1 MKKRIISLLMVALML
16 VSLVPMSAL
25 AAGNTTI
32 TKQPSDK
39 SAAVGETVTFE
50 IAATN
55 PNSTKLE
62 YLWFDADKVN
72 ADKISIADIKDV
84 LEKAKLGEGQTLTLT
99 AEQDMKIRCAVYYT
113 KVVLPRDLTFS
124 VCKRDI
130 LERYH
135 NQNTPFMPAYIMPA
149 TSAA

>member
-16 VSLVPMSAL
+16 VSLVPMGAL

-32 TKQPSDK
+32 TKQPSNV

-72 ADKISIADIKDV
+72 ADDIDLSNIKNTID
-84 LEKAKLGEGQTLTLT
+84 EIKAAKLGEGQKLTLD
-99 AEQDMKIRCAVYYT
+99 AEHDMKIRCAVYYYNET
-113 KVVLPRDLTFS
+113 KTILGITVNVPKDLALS
-124 VCKRDI
+124 
-130 LERYH
+130 
-135 NQNTPFMPAYIMPA
+135 NTVTPQSPAA
-149 TSAA
+149 R

>member
-72 ADKISIADIKDV
+72 ADDIDLSNIKNTID
-84 LEKAKLGEGQTLTLT
+84 EIKAAKLGEGQTLTLT
-99 AEQDMKIRCAVYYT
+99 AEQDMKIRCAV
-113 KVVLPRDLTFS
+113 
-124 VCKRDI
+124 
-130 LERYH
+130 
-135 NQNTPFMPAYIMPA
+135 N
-149 TSAA
+149 

>member
-16 VSLVPMSAL
+16 VSLVPMGAL

-55 PNSTKLE
+55 PNSTDLE
-62 YLWFDADKVN
+62 YLWFDADEVN
-72 ADKISIADIKDV
+72 SDKISIADIKDV

-99 AEQDMKIRCAVYYT
+99 AEQNMKIRCAVYYNEAKT
-113 KVVLPRDLTFS
+113 ILGITVNVPKDLALS
-124 VCKRDI
+124 
-130 LERYH
+130 
-135 NQNTPFMPAYIMPA
+135 NTVTLTVTGGTVDPEA
-149 TSAA
+149 

>member
-72 ADKISIADIKDV
+72 ADDIDLSNIKNTID
-84 LEKAKLGEGQTLTLT
+84 EIKAAKLGEGQTLTLT

-113 KVVLPRDLTFS
+113 KVVLPRE
-124 VCKRDI
+124 I
-130 LERYH
+130 
-135 NQNTPFMPAYIMPA
+135 
-149 TSAA
+149 